1 MTKKRR
7 FYELYMGP
15 LNLDSYPSTLDIC
28 KKYIEKC
35 RLYGYHYCV
44 TTIILNNWNP
54 SYIRKIKSIKKECP
68 ASALR
73 LHINTANPG
82 SLLPLLR
89 TTRRLAEIISAPG
102 YNRKVIAL
110 ASRDRRVDIVGLIPG
125 LSPPLYSGDI
135 AYMEK
140 TGKLVEIGIGH
151 IDLGH
156 PQIASKQLFHA
167 RTIVEKIKGRVPVVI
182 TSAGS
187 KDYTPRDPRSL
198 IEFGAIFLNIKKEKA
213 AEALSNIVEEK
224 IEINRKKLTGKMPLE
239 GVYIE
244 ES

>member
-7 FYELYMGP
+7 FYELHMGP
-15 LNLDSYPSTLDIC
+15 LVLDNHPSMLDIC

-44 TTIILNNWNP
+44 ATIILSTWNP
-54 SYIRKIKSIKKECP
+54 SYIRKIKFIKKECP
-68 ASALR
+68 ANALR

-82 SLLPLLR
+82 SLLSLLR

-102 YNRKVIAL
+102 YNRKVLAL
-110 ASRDRRVDIVGLIPG
+110 ASRDRRVDIVSLIPG

-135 AYMEK
+135 TYMEK

-156 PQIASKQLFHA
+156 PQIASKQLSHA
-167 RTIVEKIKGRVPVVI
+167 RTIVEKIKERVPIVA

-187 KDYTPRDPRSL
+187 KEYTPRDPRSL
-198 IEFGAIFLNIKKEKA
+198 IEFGAMFLNIKREKA
-213 AEALSNIVEEK
+213 AGALSDIVEEK
-224 IEINRKKLTGKMPLE
+224 IEVNRKKLMGKMPLE

-244 ES
+244 EG